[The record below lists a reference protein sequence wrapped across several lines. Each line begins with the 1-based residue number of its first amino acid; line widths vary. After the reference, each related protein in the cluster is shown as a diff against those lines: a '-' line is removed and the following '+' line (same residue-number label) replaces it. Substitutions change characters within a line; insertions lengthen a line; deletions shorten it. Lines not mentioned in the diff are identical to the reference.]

1 MAAKLSASQI
11 AAQAAMQH
19 QSAGVQHIRKR
30 SQTVPSPQTPPDHPP
45 GKRKPAPI
53 QTGSEPRRP
62 SGGQP
67 YSNGSV
73 GGGNVAAAT
82 AASVAYP
89 KSAPLSPG
97 LTTFDAPPDKEHKL
111 QNQRSK
117 MKLFSK
123 PKHITV
129 NNNLETKDRPM
140 PSPNK
145 MGTSSMNPLGKLA
158 NASVTSFADSLA
170 SGSPSMYF
178 SNNASTSTLI
188 PSDRPGTTEREK
200 KHHFLSRQKNKLKDK
215 MDEHSLPLSSAASN
229 SRPLDP
235 AAPQPLYSFA
245 APSSP
250 GPSTTSFAK
259 TVSGLDLRHGGRALR
274 EKKKEE
280 KAAAMPTLADLKRAE
295 VERLDWA
302 GTGPSGPVFGT
313 SAPSAQS
320 GSYGAD
326 IPVPSTLQGFG
337 LNNMSAE
344 DAWDFLRAKILIIF
358 EGEELRMP
366 VEDLN
371 KLVLVNIQRCI
382 AKRIPSIII
391 EDLRDLLQTGFTS
404 IDQSLRVLP
413 EHRLVPRLVDSWML
427 VFGTILPYVQAVFLP
442 LDLEFKGHG
451 SLMSPR
457 EAAEFWGANPDSV
470 DGVFG
475 SEFDVRRIVLL
486 SYRDHVILPR
496 HDVLKATFSRLSL
509 ESINPSVSL
518 VSESPDLARPGTA
531 ASLDPGISS
540 FNSQG
545 STLIG
550 EGNRSRATS
559 NLSAPDFPAFA
570 SPPRRAPQ
578 PDSTQITE
586 TVGRMLQCV
595 SVLAS
600 VQSSDEAQIKME
612 GLAKELKLNWL
623 GRGRTGRNRRG
634 FVGTRTL
641 ACTTH
646 PVEAKKAVA
655 GRKISD
661 DAWFRL
667 QNPELDVRIRREA
680 RRAKKADERRKAET
694 SQGSSNTKMG
704 CTTSPAPEGSSL
716 QAQWSTDPVGVM
728 LALLVYSLLIA
739 FAVGVESLR
748 RMLANG
754 DAWVTARLECP
765 RVRQDKAVSVSRR
778 ESRSRRTTD
787 VAHQPTSSRNI
798 VEDVPSTDEQV
809 QLAASREIVDAE
821 ILAVE
826 VTAYRREL
834 TAPREVIDA
843 KKIANG
849 VADYRRE
856 RHQELRKDLDEHL
869 RKAAVITAQQIG
881 GNQDG
886 LSGPLLDDEVDP
898 LKGLRMSEE
907 EKKKKERVLES
918 VRYKVKD
925 SSTPSF
931 KSKCERILESH
942 AYTAESQSSGTT
954 AHLSRNTSRKFVWA
968 SMINIRTR
976 LRTHDGKV

>member
-1 MAAKLSASQI
+1 MNSSTYARRPGAFSPRRPSSPSHNQSRPGSSDASESDSSSSSQVTGLSRDTQNSPYPSQTPFLRPSIAHLPSSSNPSSGSINNYSRPSLPHTSSERELPTRKSSPLIGADGKSHRRQHSQGFFEPSLPSLPSALTAEQVAMAAKLSAPQI

-19 QSAGVQHIRKR
+19 QSGGTQHVRKR
-30 SQTVPSPQTPPDHPP
+30 SQTVPSPQTPEHPT

-82 AASVAYP
+82 AANVAYP

-97 LTTFDAPPDKEHKL
+97 LTSFDAPPEKEHRL
-111 QNQRSK
+111 QNQKSK

-123 PKHITV
+123 PKQININSGFEV
-129 NNNLETKDRPM
+129 RDKPM

-145 MGTSSMNPLGKLA
+145 TGQAASNPFGKLA

-170 SGSPSMYF
+170 SGASSIYTT
-178 SNNASTSTLI
+178 NNASTSTLI
-188 PSDRPGTTEREK
+188 PTDRPGTTEREK

-250 GPSTTSFAK
+250 GPSATSFAK

-280 KAAAMPTLADLKRAE
+280 KAMPTLADLKRAE

-302 GTGPSGPVFGT
+302 GSGPSGPVFGT
-313 SAPSAQS
+313 SAPTGPSS
-320 GSYGAD
+320 FYGPD
-326 IPVPSTLQGFG
+326 LPGPSTLQGFG

-358 EGEELRMP
+358 KDEELRMP

-391 EDLRDLLQTGFTS
+391 EDLRDLLQNGFIS
-404 IDQSLRVLP
+404 LDQTLSLVP
-413 EHRLVPRLVDSWML
+413 DHRLVPRLVDMWLL
-427 VFGTILPYVQAVFLP
+427 VFGKILPYVQAVFLP

-457 EAAEFWGANPDSV
+457 DAAEFWGANPD
-470 DGVFG
+470 DTGGAFG

-486 SYRDHVILPR
+486 SYRDNVILPR
-496 HDVLKATFSRLSL
+496 HDTLKAIFSRLSL

-518 VSESPDLARPGTA
+518 VSESPDPARPGTA

-550 EGNRSRATS
+550 DGNRSRATS
-559 NLSAPDFPAFA
+559 NLSAPDLPPFA
-570 SPPRRAPQ
+570 SPPRRPPQ
-578 PDSTQITE
+578 PDSAHVTE

-600 VQSSDEAQIKME
+600 VQSNDDAQVKME

-634 FVGTRTL
+634 FVGTRVRP
-641 ACTTH
+641 A
-646 PVEAKKAVA
+646 A
-655 GRKISD
+655 
-661 DAWFRL
+661 
-667 QNPELDVRIRREA
+667 NP
-680 RRAKKADERRKAET
+680 
-694 SQGSSNTKMG
+694 SSSG
-704 CTTSPAPEGSSL
+704 HG
-716 QAQWSTDPVGVM
+716 
-728 LALLVYSLLIA
+728 
-739 FAVGVESLR
+739 
-748 RMLANG
+748 
-754 DAWVTARLECP
+754 
-765 RVRQDKAVSVSRR
+765 
-778 ESRSRRTTD
+778 
-787 VAHQPTSSRNI
+787 
-798 VEDVPSTDEQV
+798 
-809 QLAASREIVDAE
+809 
-821 ILAVE
+821 
-826 VTAYRREL
+826 
-834 TAPREVIDA
+834 
-843 KKIANG
+843 
-849 VADYRRE
+849 RE
-856 RHQELRKDLDEHL
+856 RAELG
-869 RKAAVITAQQIG
+869 VQ
-881 GNQDG
+881 
-886 LSGPLLDDEVDP
+886 
-898 LKGLRMSEE
+898 
-907 EKKKKERVLES
+907 
-918 VRYKVKD
+918 
-925 SSTPSF
+925 
-931 KSKCERILESH
+931 ESH
-942 AYTAESQSSGTT
+942 
-954 AHLSRNTSRKFVWA
+954 L
-968 SMINIRTR
+968 
-976 LRTHDGKV
+976 

>member
-1 MAAKLSASQI
+1 MNSNAFTRRPGAFSPRRPASPAPAQPYSPTDEASESESSSSSQLTAPSRETQESPYPQQAPFQRPSIIHFPPSSNASSTSINNYSRPALSQTASDRELPSRKNSPLIGTDGKSHRRQHSQGFFEPTLPSLPSASSPEQAAMAGKLSASQI

-19 QSAGVQHIRKR
+19 QATGIQHIRKR
-30 SQTVPSPQTPPDHPP
+30 SQTVPSPQTPPDHSSV
-45 GKRKPAPI
+45 KRKPAPI

-73 GGGNVAAAT
+73 GGGNAVAAT

-97 LTTFDAPPDKEHKL
+97 LTTFEAPPEKEHKL
-111 QNQRSK
+111 QNQKSK

-123 PKHITV
+123 PKQISISSA
-129 NNNLETKDRPM
+129 LESKDRPM

-145 MGTSSMNPLGKLA
+145 IGASGTNPLGKLA

-170 SGSPSMYF
+170 SGASSIYF
-178 SNNASTSTLI
+178 ANNASTSTLT

-215 MDEHSLPLSSAASN
+215 MEEHSLPLSSAASN

-235 AAPQPLYSFA
+235 TGPQPLYSFA
-245 APSSP
+245 APASP

-313 SAPSAQS
+313 SVPYGQS

-326 IPVPSTLQGFG
+326 IPGGSTLQGFG

-382 AKRIPSIII
+382 AKRVPSIII
-391 EDLRDLLQTGFTS
+391 EDLRDLLHTGFTS
-404 IDQSLRVLP
+404 IDRTLSLIS
-413 EHRLVPRLVDSWML
+413 EYRLVPRLVDTWML

-457 EAAEFWGANPDSV
+457 EAAEFWGADPDSA
-470 DGVFG
+470 DGAFG

-486 SYRDHVILPR
+486 SYRDNVILPR
-496 HDVLKATFSRLSL
+496 HDTLKATFSRLSL

-518 VSESPDLARPGTA
+518 VSESPDPARPSTA

-559 NLSAPDFPAFA
+559 NLSAPELPPFA
-570 SPPRRAPQ
+570 SPPRRPPQ
-578 PDSTQITE
+578 PDSSHVTE

-600 VQSSDEAQIKME
+600 VQSSDDAQVKME

-634 FVGTRTL
+634 FVGTR
-641 ACTTH
+641 
-646 PVEAKKAVA
+646 
-655 GRKISD
+655 
-661 DAWFRL
+661 
-667 QNPELDVRIRREA
+667 VRPA
-680 RRAKKADERRKAET
+680 APGMT
-694 SQGSSNTKMG
+694 QGS
-704 CTTSPAPEGSSL
+704 
-716 QAQWSTDPVGVM
+716 D
-728 LALLVYSLLIA
+728 
-739 FAVGVESLR
+739 
-748 RMLANG
+748 
-754 DAWVTARLECP
+754 RLDQS
-765 RVRQDKAVSVSRR
+765 RQ
-778 ESRSRRTTD
+778 
-787 VAHQPTSSRNI
+787 
-798 VEDVPSTDEQV
+798 
-809 QLAASREIVDAE
+809 
-821 ILAVE
+821 
-826 VTAYRREL
+826 
-834 TAPREVIDA
+834 
-843 KKIANG
+843 
-849 VADYRRE
+849 
-856 RHQELRKDLDEHL
+856 
-869 RKAAVITAQQIG
+869 
-881 GNQDG
+881 
-886 LSGPLLDDEVDP
+886 
-898 LKGLRMSEE
+898 
-907 EKKKKERVLES
+907 
-918 VRYKVKD
+918 
-925 SSTPSF
+925 
-931 KSKCERILESH
+931 ESH
-942 AYTAESQSSGTT
+942 
-954 AHLSRNTSRKFVWA
+954 L
-968 SMINIRTR
+968 
-976 LRTHDGKV
+976 

>member
-1 MAAKLSASQI
+1 MNTNPFARRPGAFSPRRPSSPAPNQPRPPSSDASESESSSSSQVTAPSRDTQNSPYPQHTSFQRPSIAHFPSGSNASSTSVNDRSRPSLPYATNDREPPSRKNSPLIGADGQSHRRQHSQGFFEPTLPSLSSAGSAEQAAMAAKLTASQI

-19 QSAGVQHIRKR
+19 QAGGVQHIRKR
-30 SQTVPSPQTPPDHPP
+30 SQTVPSPQTPPDSST

-62 SGGQP
+62 SGGQQ

-73 GGGNVAAAT
+73 GGGNAAAAT

-97 LTTFDAPPDKEHKL
+97 LSHFDIPPEREHKL
-111 QNQRSK
+111 QTQKSK

-123 PKHITV
+123 PKQTNI
-129 NNNLETKDRPM
+129 NNNPEPKDRPM
-140 PSPNK
+140 PSPSK
-145 MGTSSMNPLGKLA
+145 IGASGTNPLGKLA

-170 SGSPSMYF
+170 SGASSVYL

-188 PSDRPGTTEREK
+188 PADRAGATEREK

-302 GTGPSGPVFGT
+302 GTGPLGPVFGT
-313 SAPSAQS
+313 SAPSGQRS
-320 GSYGAD
+320 LYSTDLPGG
-326 IPVPSTLQGFG
+326 STLQGFG

-382 AKRIPSIII
+382 AKRIPTIIL

-404 IDQSLRVLP
+404 LDRTLSSVP
-413 EHRLVPRLVDSWML
+413 EYRLVPRLVDTWML

-451 SLMSPR
+451 SLMSPE
-457 EAAEFWGANPDSV
+457 EAAEFWGADPDSA
-470 DGVFG
+470 DGAFG

-486 SYRDHVILPR
+486 SYRDNVILPR
-496 HDVLKATFSRLSL
+496 HDTLKATFSRLSL

-518 VSESPDLARPGTA
+518 VSESPDPARPSTA

-545 STLIG
+545 STLVG
-550 EGNRSRATS
+550 DGNRSRATS
-559 NLSAPDFPAFA
+559 NLSAPELPPFA
-570 SPPRRAPQ
+570 SPPRRPPQ
-578 PDSTQITE
+578 LDSTQVTE

-595 SVLAS
+595 SVVAS
-600 VQSSDEAQIKME
+600 VQSSDDAQMKME

-634 FVGTRTL
+634 FVGTRIRP
-641 ACTTH
+641 AASATH
-646 PVEAKKAVA
+646 RSSDGAEL
-655 GRKISD
+655 GR
-661 DAWFRL
+661 
-667 QNPELDVRIRREA
+667 
-680 RRAKKADERRKAET
+680 
-694 SQGSSNTKMG
+694 
-704 CTTSPAPEGSSL
+704 
-716 QAQWSTDPVGVM
+716 
-728 LALLVYSLLIA
+728 
-739 FAVGVESLR
+739 
-748 RMLANG
+748 
-754 DAWVTARLECP
+754 
-765 RVRQDKAVSVSRR
+765 
-778 ESRSRRTTD
+778 
-787 VAHQPTSSRNI
+787 PTS
-798 VEDVPSTDEQV
+798 
-809 QLAASREIVDAE
+809 
-821 ILAVE
+821 
-826 VTAYRREL
+826 
-834 TAPREVIDA
+834 
-843 KKIANG
+843 
-849 VADYRRE
+849 
-856 RHQELRKDLDEHL
+856 HL
-869 RKAAVITAQQIG
+869 
-881 GNQDG
+881 
-886 LSGPLLDDEVDP
+886 
-898 LKGLRMSEE
+898 
-907 EKKKKERVLES
+907 
-918 VRYKVKD
+918 
-925 SSTPSF
+925 
-931 KSKCERILESH
+931 
-942 AYTAESQSSGTT
+942 
-954 AHLSRNTSRKFVWA
+954 
-968 SMINIRTR
+968 
-976 LRTHDGKV
+976 

>member
-1 MAAKLSASQI
+1 M
-11 AAQAAMQH
+11 
-19 QSAGVQHIRKR
+19 RKR
-30 SQTVPSPQTPPDHPP
+30 SQTVPSPQTPPDHPS

-62 SGGQP
+62 SGGQQ

-73 GGGNVAAAT
+73 GGGNAAATT

-89 KSAPLSPG
+89 RSAPLSPG
-97 LTTFDAPPDKEHKL
+97 LTTFEAPPEKEHRL
-111 QNQRSK
+111 QNQKSK

-123 PKHITV
+123 PKQISI
-129 NNNLETKDRPM
+129 NNVESKDRPM

-145 MGTSSMNPLGKLA
+145 IAGSGTNPLGRLA

-170 SGSPSMYF
+170 SGASSMYF
-178 SNNASTSTLI
+178 SNNNASTSTLI

-245 APSSP
+245 VPSSP

-313 SAPSAQS
+313 SAPSGQS
-320 GSYGAD
+320 IPYGSYGAEL
-326 IPVPSTLQGFG
+326 PGGSTLQGFG

-391 EDLRDLLQTGFTS
+391 EDLRDLLQTGFS
-404 IDQSLRVLP
+404 SLDYSLRLVP
-413 EHRLVPRLVDSWML
+413 EHRLVPRLVDMWLL
-427 VFGTILPYVQAVFLP
+427 VFGRILPYVQAVFLP

-457 EAAEFWGANPDSV
+457 EAAEFWGANPDSA
-470 DGVFG
+470 DAAFG
-475 SEFDVRRIVLL
+475 REFNVRRMVLL

-496 HDVLKATFSRLSL
+496 HDTLKATFSRLSL

-518 VSESPDLARPGTA
+518 VDESPDLARPGTA

-545 STLIG
+545 STLVG

-559 NLSAPDFPAFA
+559 NLSAPELPPFA
-570 SPPRRAPQ
+570 SPPRRPPQ
-578 PDSTQITE
+578 PDSTHVTE

-600 VQSSDEAQIKME
+600 VQSSDESQIKME

-634 FVGTRTL
+634 FVGTR
-641 ACTTH
+641 
-646 PVEAKKAVA
+646 
-655 GRKISD
+655 
-661 DAWFRL
+661 
-667 QNPELDVRIRREA
+667 VR
-680 RRAKKADERRKAET
+680 
-694 SQGSSNTKMG
+694 
-704 CTTSPAPEGSSL
+704 PAAAASAS
-716 QAQWSTDPVGVM
+716 
-728 LALLVYSLLIA
+728 
-739 FAVGVESLR
+739 
-748 RMLANG
+748 
-754 DAWVTARLECP
+754 
-765 RVRQDKAVSVSRR
+765 RQDGDGA
-778 ESRSRRTTD
+778 
-787 VAHQPTSSRNI
+787 
-798 VEDVPSTDEQV
+798 EQG
-809 QLAASREIVDAE
+809 R
-821 ILAVE
+821 
-826 VTAYRREL
+826 
-834 TAPREVIDA
+834 
-843 KKIANG
+843 
-849 VADYRRE
+849 
-856 RHQELRKDLDEHL
+856 QE
-869 RKAAVITAQQIG
+869 
-881 GNQDG
+881 
-886 LSGPLLDDEVDP
+886 
-898 LKGLRMSEE
+898 
-907 EKKKKERVLES
+907 
-918 VRYKVKD
+918 
-925 SSTPSF
+925 
-931 KSKCERILESH
+931 ESH
-942 AYTAESQSSGTT
+942 
-954 AHLSRNTSRKFVWA
+954 L
-968 SMINIRTR
+968 
-976 LRTHDGKV
+976 

>member
-1 MAAKLSASQI
+1 MSSNVYARRPGAFSPRRPSSPGTGQANSQNVDESESDSSSSSQVTALSRDTQNPPYPQAAFQRPSFAHFPPSSNASSTSINSFSRPAPPQTASERELPSRKNSPLVETEGKSHRRQHSQGFFEPTLPSLPSASSPEHAAMAAKLTASQI

-19 QSAGVQHIRKR
+19 QSGGVQHMRKR
-30 SQTVPSPQTPPDHPP
+30 SQTVPSPQTPPDHPS

-73 GGGNVAAAT
+73 GAGNTTAAT

-89 KSAPLSPG
+89 RSAPLSPG
-97 LTTFDAPPDKEHKL
+97 LTTFEAPPEKEHRL
-111 QNQRSK
+111 QNQKSK

-123 PKHITV
+123 PKQISI
-129 NNNLETKDRPM
+129 NNNLESKDRPM

-145 MGTSSMNPLGKLA
+145 IAGSGANPLGRLA
-158 NASVTSFADSLA
+158 NASVTSFADSIA
-170 SGSPSMYF
+170 SGASSMYF
-178 SNNASTSTLI
+178 SNNNASTSTLI

-200 KHHFLSRQKNKLKDK
+200 KHHFLSRQKNKLKDR

-235 AAPQPLYSFA
+235 TAPQPLYSFA
-245 APSSP
+245 VPSSP

-313 SAPSAQS
+313 SVPPGQS
-320 GSYGAD
+320 IPYGSYGAEL
-326 IPVPSTLQGFG
+326 PGGSTLQGFG

-391 EDLRDLLQTGFTS
+391 EDLRDLLQTGFS
-404 IDQSLRVLP
+404 SLDHSLRLVS
-413 EHRLVPRLVDSWML
+413 EYRLVPQLVDMWLL

-451 SLMSPR
+451 SLMTPR
-457 EAAEFWGANPDSV
+457 EAAEFWGANPDSAN
-470 DGVFG
+470 GAFG
-475 SEFDVRRIVLL
+475 REFDVRRIVLL

-496 HDVLKATFSRLSL
+496 HDTLKATFSRLSL

-518 VSESPDLARPGTA
+518 VEESPDLARPGTA

-559 NLSAPDFPAFA
+559 NLSAPELPPFA
-570 SPPRRAPQ
+570 SPPRRAPPQ
-578 PDSTQITE
+578 PDSTHVTE

-600 VQSSDEAQIKME
+600 LQSRDDAQVKME

-634 FVGTRTL
+634 FVGTR
-641 ACTTH
+641 
-646 PVEAKKAVA
+646 
-655 GRKISD
+655 
-661 DAWFRL
+661 
-667 QNPELDVRIRREA
+667 VR
-680 RRAKKADERRKAET
+680 
-694 SQGSSNTKMG
+694 
-704 CTTSPAPEGSSL
+704 P
-716 QAQWSTDPVGVM
+716 
-728 LALLVYSLLIA
+728 
-739 FAVGVESLR
+739 
-748 RMLANG
+748 
-754 DAWVTARLECP
+754 TA
-765 RVRQDKAVSVSRR
+765 A
-778 ESRSRRTTD
+778 
-787 VAHQPTSSRNI
+787 AAAA
-798 VEDVPSTDEQV
+798 
-809 QLAASREIVDAE
+809 AASGSRLGSERAE
-821 ILAVE
+821 
-826 VTAYRREL
+826 
-834 TAPREVIDA
+834 
-843 KKIANG
+843 
-849 VADYRRE
+849 
-856 RHQELRKDLDEHL
+856 
-869 RKAAVITAQQIG
+869 QQG
-881 GNQDG
+881 RQ
-886 LSGPLLDDEVDP
+886 
-898 LKGLRMSEE
+898 
-907 EKKKKERVLES
+907 
-918 VRYKVKD
+918 
-925 SSTPSF
+925 
-931 KSKCERILESH
+931 ESH
-942 AYTAESQSSGTT
+942 
-954 AHLSRNTSRKFVWA
+954 L
-968 SMINIRTR
+968 
-976 LRTHDGKV
+976 

>member
-1 MAAKLSASQI
+1 MAAKLTASQI

-19 QSAGVQHIRKR
+19 QSAGMQHMRKR
-30 SQTVPSPQTPPDHPP
+30 SQTVPSPQTPPDHTS

-53 QTGSEPRRP
+53 QTGSEPRRS
-62 SGGQP
+62 SGGQQ

-89 KSAPLSPG
+89 RSAPLSPG
-97 LTTFDAPPDKEHKL
+97 MTNFDLPQEKEHKL
-111 QNQRSK
+111 QNQKSK

-123 PKHITV
+123 PKQINIH
-129 NNNLETKDRPM
+129 NSLESKDRPM

-145 MGTSSMNPLGKLA
+145 IGVSGTNPLGKLA
-158 NASVTSFADSLA
+158 NVSVTSFADSLA
-170 SGSPSMYF
+170 SGASSMYI
-178 SNNASTSTLI
+178 SKNDASTSTLI

-200 KHHFLSRQKNKLKDK
+200 KHHFLSRQKNKLKEK

-302 GTGPSGPVFGT
+302 GTGPSGPVFAT
-313 SAPSAQS
+313 AAPSGPS
-320 GSYGAD
+320 SSYGAD
-326 IPVPSTLQGFG
+326 LPGGSTLQGFG

-391 EDLRDLLQTGFTS
+391 EDLRDLLQTGFS
-404 IDQSLRVLP
+404 SLDHSLRIVP
-413 EHRLVPRLVDSWML
+413 EHRLVPRLVDMWL
-427 VFGTILPYVQAVFLP
+427 RVFGTILPYVQAVFLP

-457 EAAEFWGANPDSV
+457 EAAEFWGANPDST
-470 DGVFG
+470 DGAFG

-496 HDVLKATFSRLSL
+496 HDTLKATFSRLSL

-518 VSESPDLARPGTA
+518 VSESPDTARPSTA

-545 STLIG
+545 STLVG

-559 NLSAPDFPAFA
+559 NLSAPELPPFA
-570 SPPRRAPQ
+570 SPPRRPPQ
-578 PDSTQITE
+578 PDSTHVTE

-600 VQSSDEAQIKME
+600 VQSSDDAQVKME
-612 GLAKELKLNWL
+612 ELAKELKLNWL

-634 FVGTRTL
+634 FVGTRIR
-641 ACTTH
+641 
-646 PVEAKKAVA
+646 PVVSGTIQGGDRTEQ
-655 GRKISD
+655 GR
-661 DAWFRL
+661 
-667 QNPELDVRIRREA
+667 Q
-680 RRAKKADERRKAET
+680 
-694 SQGSSNTKMG
+694 
-704 CTTSPAPEGSSL
+704 
-716 QAQWSTDPVGVM
+716 
-728 LALLVYSLLIA
+728 
-739 FAVGVESLR
+739 
-748 RMLANG
+748 
-754 DAWVTARLECP
+754 
-765 RVRQDKAVSVSRR
+765 
-778 ESRSRRTTD
+778 
-787 VAHQPTSSRNI
+787 
-798 VEDVPSTDEQV
+798 
-809 QLAASREIVDAE
+809 
-821 ILAVE
+821 
-826 VTAYRREL
+826 
-834 TAPREVIDA
+834 
-843 KKIANG
+843 
-849 VADYRRE
+849 
-856 RHQELRKDLDEHL
+856 
-869 RKAAVITAQQIG
+869 
-881 GNQDG
+881 
-886 LSGPLLDDEVDP
+886 
-898 LKGLRMSEE
+898 
-907 EKKKKERVLES
+907 
-918 VRYKVKD
+918 
-925 SSTPSF
+925 
-931 KSKCERILESH
+931 ESH
-942 AYTAESQSSGTT
+942 
-954 AHLSRNTSRKFVWA
+954 L
-968 SMINIRTR
+968 
-976 LRTHDGKV
+976 

>member
-1 MAAKLSASQI
+1 MNSNAYPRQPGAFSSRRPSSPADYPSPPLSANPSESDSSSSSQVTALSRDTRASPFPQQPPLQRPSIAHLPPSSNASSTSLKSHYSRPSLTQAASERELPARKNSPLIGSDGRIHRRQHSQGFFEPTLPSLPSAPTAENAAMAAKLTASQI

-19 QSAGVQHIRKR
+19 QSAGVQHVRKR
-30 SQTVPSPQTPPDHPP
+30 SQTVPTPQTPPDHPS

-62 SGGQP
+62 SGGQA

-73 GGGNVAAAT
+73 GGANTAAAT
-82 AASVAYP
+82 AANVAYP
-89 KSAPLSPG
+89 RSAPLSPG
-97 LTTFDAPPDKEHKL
+97 LTTFEAPPDKEHKL

-123 PKHITV
+123 PKQIAI
-129 NNNLETKDRPM
+129 NNNLETKDRPL

-145 MGTSSMNPLGKLA
+145 IGPSSMNPLGKLA
-158 NASVTSFADSLA
+158 NTSVTSFADSLGSGA
-170 SGSPSMYF
+170 SSMYYA
-178 SNNASTSTLI
+178 SNASTSTLI
-188 PSDRPGTTEREK
+188 PPDRPGTTEREK

-302 GTGPSGPVFGT
+302 GTGPSGPVFAT
-313 SAPSAQS
+313 SAPSVQP
-320 GSYGAD
+320 GSYVVDMPG
-326 IPVPSTLQGFG
+326 PSTLQGFG

-391 EDLRDLLQTGFTS
+391 EDLRDLLQTGFAS
-404 IDQSLRVLP
+404 IDQSLRVIP
-413 EHRLVPRLVDSWML
+413 EYRLVPRLVDTWML

-457 EAAEFWGANPDSV
+457 EAAEFWGANPDTV
-470 DGVFG
+470 GGAFG

-496 HDVLKATFSRLSL
+496 HDLLKATFSRLSL

-518 VSESPDLARPGTA
+518 VSESPDPARPGTA

-578 PDSTQITE
+578 PDSTHVTE

-600 VQSSDEAQIKME
+600 VQSGDDAQIKME

-634 FVGTRTL
+634 FVGTRL
-641 ACTTH
+641 RPA
-646 PVEAKKAVA
+646 PSV
-655 GRKISD
+655 S
-661 DAWFRL
+661 
-667 QNPELDVRIRREA
+667 N
-680 RRAKKADERRKAET
+680 
-694 SQGSSNTKMG
+694 QGSDRAEQG
-704 CTTSPAPEGSSL
+704 
-716 QAQWSTDPVGVM
+716 
-728 LALLVYSLLIA
+728 
-739 FAVGVESLR
+739 
-748 RMLANG
+748 
-754 DAWVTARLECP
+754 
-765 RVRQDKAVSVSRR
+765 RQ
-778 ESRSRRTTD
+778 
-787 VAHQPTSSRNI
+787 
-798 VEDVPSTDEQV
+798 
-809 QLAASREIVDAE
+809 
-821 ILAVE
+821 
-826 VTAYRREL
+826 
-834 TAPREVIDA
+834 
-843 KKIANG
+843 
-849 VADYRRE
+849 
-856 RHQELRKDLDEHL
+856 
-869 RKAAVITAQQIG
+869 
-881 GNQDG
+881 
-886 LSGPLLDDEVDP
+886 
-898 LKGLRMSEE
+898 
-907 EKKKKERVLES
+907 
-918 VRYKVKD
+918 
-925 SSTPSF
+925 
-931 KSKCERILESH
+931 ESH
-942 AYTAESQSSGTT
+942 
-954 AHLSRNTSRKFVWA
+954 L
-968 SMINIRTR
+968 
-976 LRTHDGKV
+976 

>member
-1 MAAKLSASQI
+1 MNSNAYPGAFTSRRPSSPGEYQLRPQSANPSESDSSSSSQVTAFSRDAQHSPFPQQPLQRPSIAHFPPSSNASSTSINNNFSRPSLSQATSERELPSRKNSPLIGSDGKSHRRQHSQGFFEPTLPSLPSASTAEHAAMAAKLSASQI

-123 PKHITV
+123 PKQITV

-170 SGSPSMYF
+170 SGSPSLYF

-404 IDQSLRVLP
+404 IDQSLRILP

-518 VSESPDLARPGTA
+518 VSESPDPARPGTA

-559 NLSAPDFPAFA
+559 NLSAPDLPAFA

-634 FVGTRTL
+634 FVGTR
-641 ACTTH
+641 
-646 PVEAKKAVA
+646 
-655 GRKISD
+655 
-661 DAWFRL
+661 
-667 QNPELDVRIRREA
+667 VR
-680 RRAKKADERRKAET
+680 
-694 SQGSSNTKMG
+694 
-704 CTTSPAPEGSSL
+704 P
-716 QAQWSTDPVGVM
+716 
-728 LALLVYSLLIA
+728 
-739 FAVGVESLR
+739 
-748 RMLANG
+748 
-754 DAWVTARLECP
+754 
-765 RVRQDKAVSVSRR
+765 
-778 ESRSRRTTD
+778 
-787 VAHQPTSSRNI
+787 
-798 VEDVPSTDEQV
+798 
-809 QLAASREIVDAE
+809 AASGTNPGSDGAE
-821 ILAVE
+821 HS
-826 VTAYRREL
+826 R
-834 TAPREVIDA
+834 
-843 KKIANG
+843 
-849 VADYRRE
+849 
-856 RHQELRKDLDEHL
+856 Q
-869 RKAAVITAQQIG
+869 
-881 GNQDG
+881 
-886 LSGPLLDDEVDP
+886 
-898 LKGLRMSEE
+898 
-907 EKKKKERVLES
+907 
-918 VRYKVKD
+918 
-925 SSTPSF
+925 
-931 KSKCERILESH
+931 ESH
-942 AYTAESQSSGTT
+942 
-954 AHLSRNTSRKFVWA
+954 L
-968 SMINIRTR
+968 
-976 LRTHDGKV
+976 